1 MLPVNI
7 NSKETQ
13 GGDENRKAATKPFCC
28 KGAQKLKE
36 VLSAKVPFI
45 LCLQMYFCFRKKA
58 RGKQSH
64 WKAHKLESR
73 GLCTRGQNF
82 LLGSWVWEE
91 RIKKDG

>member
-58 RGKQSH
+58 RGKQSR
-64 WKAHKLESR
+64 WKTHKLESR
-73 GLCTRGQNF
+73 GLRTHGQNF